1 MKIIIKEDRQ
11 LEILRKIW
19 DKVGPT
25 LDKHVL
31 KMVGITEICK
41 ASKYMVEY
49 IGVDGVNKLLDDFFA
64 KNVFTVDDCGTYN
77 FKFKI
82 HNYELK
88 EYDEEDCLAVLV
100 SYSYDGESGTVI
112 IDDEEMSLDDATW
125 NEDYGWEVD
134 AEIEDCIYDL
144 LYDKLKF
151 FEKTGLNIELERY

>member
-31 KMVGITEICK
+31 KMVGITDLTK
-41 ASKYMVEY
+41 ASIYMRDY
-49 IGVDGVNKLLDDFFA
+49 LGNDSINKLIDDFFTE
-64 KNVFTVDDCGTYN
+64 NVFTVDDCGTFN

-88 EYDEEDCLAVLV
+88 EPDDDYQAVLV
-100 SYSYDGESGTVI
+100 SYSYDGESGTAI
-112 IDDEEMSLDDATW
+112 IDDEEMSLDDATS

-134 AEIEDCIYDL
+134 AVIENCIINF
-144 LYDKLKF
+144 LYDKLNF